1 MNEYWQHHRQ
11 INRLFNAP
19 RYRYLKYS
27 ALVIIGAVIAVQIAM
42 IIWIDDISNKARLV
56 IQGCV
61 SIGVAI
67 FVLLVTIISYRV
79 FTDYSMSKYRKRDG
93 NK

>member
-1 MNEYWQHHRQ
+1 
-11 INRLFNAP
+11 
-19 RYRYLKYS
+19 
-27 ALVIIGAVIAVQIAM
+27 LVIIGAVIAVQIAM